1 MVFSA
6 ADLLYLS
13 IIMFNRNMLVQAI
26 FAVLKVTPHI
36 ARLSEQVLSDGIML
50 FFQQQKM
57 IPLGISMDCA
67 GALAGKMACGLRKCV
82 TKFKRT
88 LKDAPQTSKLK
99 NLTNLKQRLQ
109 KLPPQL
115 DHAECD
121 SQVSA
126 DSVEM
131 LLDAAVPGNPEGV
144 LEKAAAAKPK
154 LDWATLTAKC
164 KAFRD
169 AKAAA
174 SQQDRPVA
182 TPARS
187 KHMLPAHVLDSL
199 KQTAEE
205 AKCLVPFSTVKDDAQ
220 DMGGSTEEALPKPA
234 PKRKAKKTSAKGKK
248 NSKKKGGDDVGP
260 EEEAA
265 LAVPLSD
272 GLSAAAVPG
281 DQEEDT
287 TYVPGDFQKKRM
299 EFIRA
304 KRAADSSLSFRQASD
319 LWMGSSER
327 ASCLASL
334 TPGQLKKRRFM

>member
-57 IPLGISMDCA
+57 IPLGISMDCV

-287 TYVPGDFQKKRM
+287 TYVPGDFQKKGWN
-299 EFIRA
+299 
-304 KRAADSSLSFRQASD
+304 LSGPSGLRTVACPSGRHRICGWEV
-319 LWMGSSER
+319 LSVPPAWPR
-327 ASCLASL
+327 LHLAS
-334 TPGQLKKRRFM
+334 